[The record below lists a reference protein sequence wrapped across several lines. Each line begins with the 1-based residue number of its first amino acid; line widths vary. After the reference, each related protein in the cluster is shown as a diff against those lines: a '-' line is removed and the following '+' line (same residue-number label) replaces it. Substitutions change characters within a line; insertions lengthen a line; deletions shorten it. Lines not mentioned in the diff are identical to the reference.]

1 MYNVVKSLYRRAL
14 GSDMARIRSLITK
27 IKRYNPDVDVEAIRK
42 AYSLAQKFHSD
53 QYRMSGEDF
62 ISHPLEV
69 ADILADLG
77 MDTTTIIAALLHDVV
92 EDTDVSLEDLTKEVG
107 SDVTALIDGVTKL
120 GQIEFKSREEEQAE
134 NLRKMFIAMARDIRV
149 IIIKLA
155 DRLHNM
161 RTIRHMDHAKQ
172 VKKARE
178 TLEIYAPLAHRLGM
192 MSLKSELEDLSFQV
206 LEPKKYEQIQKM
218 VAERRIEREE
228 FLKGAIGSL
237 KKELKNLGINTEI
250 SGRPKHFYSIYEKMV
265 KKGREFSE
273 IYDLLAIRVTVDTIK
288 DCYGA
293 LGAIH
298 AMWTPIPG
306 RFKDYIAMPK
316 FNMYQ
321 SLHTTVIGPLGKPLE
336 IQIRTKQMHRT
347 AEYGIAAHWRYKEGA
362 KESKLDE
369 RLSWLR
375 QMLEWQGELKDPR
388 EFMESLK
395 IDLFEDEVY
404 VFTPKGDVVNL
415 PAGATPL
422 DFAYT
427 IHTDVG
433 HRCVGAKVN
442 NQIVPLEYKLR
453 TGDFVEVLTSRATGG
468 PSKDW
473 LKIVKTSRAKNKI
486 RQWFSKENR
495 EDSEA
500 AGREML
506 QKELRKCDL
515 GLKSNITATVLEA
528 IAKELNFKGVDDV
541 FASIGAGKTSVKQ
554 CAERIAKANAKEKEG
569 DKEEQEYGVEELK
582 LEFPQKRRRTSSKTG
597 VVVKGIDDMLVRIAH
612 CCNPVPY
619 DNIIGFVTRGR
630 GVSVHRTDCL
640 NARQLVTLF
649 PDRIIETAWDAKQPV
664 AFQVEIEVEALDRTK
679 LLRDV
684 STVLGD
690 AGVNILSAA
699 VKTSRDYVAVLNF
712 VFEIGNLSHL
722 HTIIGNV
729 KKVPAV
735 FDVYRVEPSKH
746 KREKVVPKWQTEQTK
761 Q

>member
-1 MYNVVKSLYRRAL
+1 
-14 GSDMARIRSLITK
+14 MARIRSLISK
-27 IKRYNPDVDVEAIRK
+27 IKRYNPDVDVDAIRK
-42 AYSLAQKFHSD
+42 AYKLARKYHID
-53 QYRMSGEDF
+53 QYRLSGEDF

-77 MDTTTIIAALLHDVV
+77 MDTTTIIAALLHDVI
-92 EDTDVSLEDLTKEVG
+92 EDTDVTLSDIEKEVG
-107 SDVTALIDGVTKL
+107 PDVTALIDGVTKL

-134 NLRKMFIAMARDIRV
+134 NLRKMFIAMAKDIRV

-161 RTIRHMDHAKQ
+161 RTISHLDRSKQ
-172 VKKARE
+172 IKKAQE
-178 TLEIYAPLAHRLGM
+178 TLEIYAPLAHRLGI
-192 MSLKSELEDLSFQV
+192 MSLKWELEDLSFQV

-218 VAERRIEREE
+218 VAERRAEREE
-228 FLKGAIGSL
+228 FLKGAINAL
-237 KKELKNLGINTEI
+237 KKELRALGIDSEI
-250 SGRPKHFYSIYEKMV
+250 SGRPKHFYSIYEKMT
-265 KKGREFSE
+265 KRGREFSE
-273 IYDLLAIRVTVDTIK
+273 IYDLLAVRVIVDSIK

-321 SLHTTVIGPLGKPLE
+321 SLHTTVIGPMGKPLE

-347 AEYGIAAHWRYKEGA
+347 AEYGVAAHWRYKEGA
-362 KESKLDE
+362 KGDKLDE

-375 QMLEWQGELKDPR
+375 QMLEWQSELKDPR

-404 VFTPKGDVVNL
+404 VFTPKGDVINL

-433 HRCVGAKVN
+433 HRCIGAKVN
-442 NQIVPLEYKLR
+442 NQIVPLEYKLH
-453 TGDFVEVLTSRATGG
+453 TGDFIEILTSKTISG

-473 LKIVKTSRAKNKI
+473 LKIVKTNRARNKI
-486 RQWFSKENR
+486 KQWFNKENR

-500 AGREML
+500 TGREIL
-506 QKELRKCDL
+506 QKELRKL
-515 GLKSNITATVLEA
+515 EIGLKSNAATSVLEE
-528 IAKELNFKGVDDV
+528 IAKELNFKGIEDV
-541 FASIGAGKTSVKQ
+541 LANIGAGKTSAKQ
-554 CAERIAKANAKEKEG
+554 VATRIAEAYEKEKDKDKDKEKE
-569 DKEEQEYGVEELK
+569 KEKSELEYGIEEIQIK
-582 LEFPQKRRRTSSKTG
+582 KPQKRRRTSGKTG
-597 VVVKGIDDMLVRIAH
+597 VKVKGIDDMLVRIAH

-619 DNIIGFVTRGR
+619 DSIVGFVTRGR
-630 GVSVHRTDCL
+630 GVSVHRADCL
-640 NARQLVTLF
+640 NAKKLMDMF
-649 PDRIIETAWDAKQPV
+649 PERMIETSWDTKQPA

-679 LLRDV
+679 LLRDI

-690 AGVNILSAA
+690 AGVNILSAS
-699 VKTSRDYVAVLNF
+699 VSTSKDHVAALRF
-712 VFEIGNLSHL
+712 IFEIGNLSHL
-722 HTIIGNV
+722 QTIIGNI

-735 FDVYRVEPSKH
+735 YDVYRVEPNQP
-746 KREKVVPKWQTEQTK
+746 KREKVVPKWQERK
-761 Q
+761 NRE

>member
-1 MYNVVKSLYRRAL
+1 MV
-14 GSDMARIRSLITK
+14 RIRSLINK
-27 IKRYNPDVDVEAIRK
+27 IKRYNPDVDVDAIRK
-42 AYSLAQKFHSD
+42 AYKLARKYHID
-53 QYRMSGEDF
+53 QYRLSGEDF

-77 MDTTTIIAALLHDVV
+77 MDTTTIMAGLLHDVV
-92 EDTDVSLEDLTKEVG
+92 EDTDTSLEEIEQEVG
-107 SDVTALIDGVTKL
+107 SDVAALIDGVTKL

-161 RTIRHMDHAKQ
+161 RTISHLDHAKQ
-172 VKKARE
+172 VKKAQE
-178 TLEIYAPLAHRLGM
+178 TFDIYAPLAHRLGI
-192 MSLKSELEDLSFQV
+192 MSVKWELEDLSFQV
-206 LEPKKYEQIQKM
+206 LERKKYEQIQKM
-218 VAERRIEREE
+218 VAERRSEREE
-228 FLKGAIGSL
+228 FVKAAIGAL
-237 KKELKNLGINTEI
+237 KKELKALGIEAEI

-265 KKGREFSE
+265 KKDREFSE
-273 IYDLLAIRVTVDTIK
+273 IYDLLAVRVIVDTIK

-293 LGAIH
+293 LGAVH

-321 SLHTTVIGPLGKPLE
+321 SLHTTVIGPMGKPLE
-336 IQIRTKQMHRT
+336 IQIRTNQMHRT
-347 AEYGIAAHWRYKEGA
+347 AEYGIAAHWRYKEGD
-362 KESKLDE
+362 KKDRFDE

-375 QMLEWQGELKDPR
+375 QMLEWQSELKDPR

-404 VFTPKGDVVNL
+404 IFTPKGDVVNL

-433 HRCVGAKVN
+433 HRCIGAKVN
-442 NQIVPLEYKLR
+442 NQIVPLEYKLH
-453 TGDFVEVLTSRATGG
+453 TGDFVEILTSKTTNG

-473 LKIVKTSRAKNKI
+473 LKIVKTNRARNKI
-486 RQWFSKENR
+486 RQWFNKENR
-495 EDSEA
+495 GDSEA
-500 AGREML
+500 AGREIL
-506 QKELRKCDL
+506 QKELRRIDM
-515 GLKSNITATVLEA
+515 GLKSSIAISTLET
-528 IAKELNFKGVDDV
+528 IAKELNFKSIEDV
-541 FASIGAGKTSVKQ
+541 YASIGAGKTSPRQV
-554 CAERIAKANAKEKEG
+554 AGRIADAYSK
-569 DKEEQEYGVEELK
+569 DKEDEKGIDDIGIEDLK
-582 LEFPQKRRRTSSKTG
+582 LKVQQKRRRSGGRTG

-619 DNIIGFVTRGR
+619 DDIIGFVTRGR
-630 GVSVHRTDCL
+630 GVSVHRTDCI
-640 NARQLVTLF
+640 NAKKLVDLF
-649 PDRIIETAWDAKQPV
+649 PERMIETKWDTNQPA
-664 AFQVEIEVEALDRTK
+664 AFQVEMEVEALDRTK

-690 AGVNILSAA
+690 AGVNILSAS
-699 VKTSRDYVAVLNF
+699 VSTSRDHVALLRF

-722 HTIIGNV
+722 QTIIGNI
-729 KKVPAV
+729 KRVPAV
-735 FDVYRVEPSKH
+735 YDVYRVEPNQP
-746 KREKVVPKWQTEQTK
+746 KREKVIPNWQAEK
-761 Q
+761 NKG

>member
-1 MYNVVKSLYRRAL
+1 MV
-14 GSDMARIRSLITK
+14 RIRSLINK
-27 IKRYNPDVDVEAIRK
+27 IKKYNPDVDVEAIRN
-42 AYSLAQKFHSD
+42 AYKLARKFHSD

-77 MDTTTIIAALLHDVV
+77 MDTTTILAALLHDVV
-92 EDTDVSLEDLTKEVG
+92 EDTEISIEEIKKEVG
-107 SDVTALIDGVTKL
+107 PDVAALIDGVTKL

-134 NLRKMFIAMARDIRV
+134 NLRKMFIAMAKDIRV

-161 RTIRHMDHAKQ
+161 RTIRHLDHAKQ
-172 VKKARE
+172 VKKAKE
-178 TLEIYAPLAHRLGM
+178 TLEIYAPLAHRLGI
-192 MSLKSELEDLSFQV
+192 MSLKWELEDLSFQV
-206 LEPKKYEQIQKM
+206 LEPKKYAQIQKM
-218 VAERRIEREE
+218 VAERRSEREE
-228 FLKGAIGSL
+228 FLKTTISAL
-237 KKELKNLGINTEI
+237 KKELKSLIIEAEI

-265 KKGREFSE
+265 KKGREFNE
-273 IYDLLAIRVTVDTIK
+273 IYDLLALRVTVDSIK

-321 SLHTTVIGPLGKPLE
+321 SLHTTVIGPMGKPLE

-347 AEYGIAAHWRYKEGA
+347 AEYGIAAHWRYKEGGSRDG
-362 KESKLDE
+362 KFDE

-375 QMLEWQGELKDPR
+375 QMLEWQSELKDPR

-415 PAGATPL
+415 PAGSTPL

-433 HRCVGAKVN
+433 HRCIGAKVN
-442 NQIVPLEYKLR
+442 HQIVPLEYKLH
-453 TGDFVEVLTSRATGG
+453 TGDFVSVLTSKTAAG
-468 PSKDW
+468 PSQDW
-473 LKIVKTSRAKNKI
+473 LKIVKTSRARNKI
-486 RQWFSKENR
+486 KQWFNKESR
-495 EDSEA
+495 EDTEA

-506 QKELRKCDL
+506 QKELRKLDL
-515 GLKSNITATVLEA
+515 GLKSHTTMVTLDA
-528 IAKELNFKGVDDV
+528 IAKELNFKAAEDV
-541 FASIGAGKTSVKQ
+541 LSSIGAGKTSAKQ
-554 CAERIAKANAKEKEG
+554 IASRIAEAHTKEKEAEKPEDDFG
-569 DKEEQEYGVEELK
+569 LEELNLK
-582 LEFPQKRRRTSSKTG
+582 IAQKPQKQRRSGNNTG
-597 VVVKGIDDMLVRIAH
+597 VTVKDIDDMLIRLAH

-640 NARQLVTLF
+640 NARQLKDLF
-649 PDRIIETAWDAKQPV
+649 PDRIIETSWDTKQPA
-664 AFQVEIEVEALDRTK
+664 AFQVEIEVEALDRPK

-684 STVLGD
+684 TTVLGD
-690 AGVNILSAA
+690 ASVNILTASVA
-699 VKTSRDYVAVLNF
+699 TSRDHVALLKF
-712 VFEIGNLSHL
+712 VFEIGNLTHL
-722 HTIIGNV
+722 NTIIGNI
-729 KKVPAV
+729 KRVPAV
-735 FDVYRVEPSKH
+735 YDVYRVEPNKG
-746 KREKVVPKWQTEQTK
+746 KREKIVPKWQEEQAK
-761 Q
+761 H